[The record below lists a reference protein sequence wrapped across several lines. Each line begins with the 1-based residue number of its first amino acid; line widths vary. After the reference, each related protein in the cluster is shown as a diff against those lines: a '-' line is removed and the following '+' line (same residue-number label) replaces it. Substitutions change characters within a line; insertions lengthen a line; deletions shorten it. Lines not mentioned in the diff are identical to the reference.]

1 MKKRLII
8 SVLILLITSR
18 ALVQSYAST
27 EDSLKSTQLSSYIDK
42 YDVKN
47 KFRGTVLVAKN
58 GNILLN
64 KGYGL
69 ADYSKKVANQST
81 TVFETASLTKQFT
94 ATAIMMLQESNLLN
108 VKDTLNKYIPD
119 YPNGSKITLNNLLTQ
134 TSGIVDYNPESLENN
149 KSAFNPNE
157 IIALFKNKP
166 LEFKTGTE
174 YKYSG
179 SNYILLGYIIQKVSG
194 MTYEEYIDKN
204 IIKPLKLNSTGFLE
218 NKDVIKN
225 KASGYHVD
233 TKNGKLENVLDTES
247 LFEYSAGGIYS
258 TVGDLYTWQNA
269 LFGGKLISLSSVSK
283 MMIPY
288 FNTYGYGYG
297 LIISKNADGDKLVGH
312 DGSLP
317 GYSTYIEKNM
327 DKQSIIIILSN
338 KDDYNVADMNLG
350 LSKIVDAK

>member
-1 MKKRLII
+1 M
-8 SVLILLITSR
+8 
-18 ALVQSYAST
+18 QSYAST

-58 GNILLN
+58 GNIILN

-69 ADYSKKVANQST
+69 ADYSKKVANEST

-94 ATAIMMLQESNLLN
+94 ATAIMMLQESKLLN

-247 LFEYSAGGIYS
+247 LFQY
-258 TVGDLYTWQNA
+258 
-269 LFGGKLISLSSVSK
+269 LFCRRYL
-283 MMIPY
+283 
-288 FNTYGYGYG
+288 FN
-297 LIISKNADGDKLVGH
+297 SW
-312 DGSLP
+312 
-317 GYSTYIEKNM
+317 
-327 DKQSIIIILSN
+327 
-338 KDDYNVADMNLG
+338 
-350 LSKIVDAK
+350 